1 MNVVRWAVESVQRK
15 GVVRTKKIAA
25 NVAMDLQFDLKYGTD
40 TMRWVDRSEISTHSG
55 NKAHSA
61 PYRATKVRPLLALLR
76 QLDLPRE
83 CVFVDIGSGKG
94 RVLLIASMYGFSKV
108 VGIEF
113 SGPLCLLARR
123 NIDTFRKRVALPAPI
138 EVIEADAVKYTFPFN
153 ESVIFMYN
161 PFDASILK
169 RVVDN
174 LRESLRSSP
183 RKIWLIYNTP
193 MHHDIIAGSGLFQ
206 SNSLHEIGGNQF
218 LVYQN

>member
-15 GVVRTKKIAA
+15 GVVRTMKIAA

-40 TMRWVDRSEISTHSG
+40 TMRWVDRSESLCTLETRRTRHPTG
-55 NKAHSA
+55 QQ
-61 PYRATKVRPLLALLR
+61 KVRPLLALLR

-138 EVIEADAVKYTFPFN
+138 EVIEADAVKVHIPIQRERHLYVQPVRCLDSQACN
-153 ESVIFMYN
+153 RQ
-161 PFDASILK
+161 PA
-169 RVVDN
+169 RVEDLVD
-174 LRESLRSSP
+174 L
-183 RKIWLIYNTP
+183 
-193 MHHDIIAGSGLFQ
+193 
-206 SNSLHEIGGNQF
+206 
-218 LVYQN
+218 

>member
-15 GVVRTKKIAA
+15 GVVRTMKIAA

-40 TMRWVDRSEISTHSG
+40 TMRWVDRSESVRTLETRRTRH
-55 NKAHSA
+55 

-113 SGPLCLLARR
+113 SGALCLLARR

-169 RVVDN
+169 RVIDN
-174 LRESLRSSP
+174 LRES
-183 RKIWLIYNTP
+183 KIWLIYNTP
-193 MHHDIIAGSGLFQ
+193 MHHDLIAGSGLFQ

-218 LVYQN
+218 LVHQN